1 MLSQKTSEKKE
12 SINNFKLELVD
23 GLPQGILE
31 SICSSIYV
39 IRKLLQQRSNISYV
53 NLSNL
58 TQPSVD
64 VL

>member
-12 SINNFKLELVD
+12 SINNCKLELVD

-58 TQPSVD
+58 T
-64 VL
+64 